1 MKKNL
6 WSVLTLCH
14 VHVFSI
20 ALEHCVQIS
29 HQAQVISKK
38 EQDWGRWWKSLWQQD
53 SSCLLFPSFRTLPL
67 ASKETKKINSLLSDT
82 WAGAAVHIKRRMIQ
96 NGPEFHLEFF
106 QSSRI
111 SQRLPTGASLAL
123 EEEEGEREE
132 EGQEEEEDVPPT
144 TADRRGKCYLKNRLA
159 EVDQLSAFITGRIEL
174 GAHDCRKQ
182 QDFWTLA
189 EKSSLRSPQAHPA
202 TCANPLSD

>member
-1 MKKNL
+1 MSEFSESRWNTLFINADCIVRKGEQKVNINEKNL

-20 ALEHCVQIS
+20 ALERCVQIS

-38 EQDWGRWWKSLWQQD
+38 EQDRWRWWKSIWQQD
-53 SSCLLFPSFRTLPL
+53 SSCLLFPSFRTLPS
-67 ASKETKKINSLLSDT
+67 ASKETKKVSLLSDT
-82 WAGAAVHIKRRMIQ
+82 WAGAAIQIKRKMIQ

-123 EEEEGEREE
+123 EEE
-132 EGQEEEEDVPPT
+132 GQEEWGRG
-144 TADRRGKCYLKNRLA
+144 RRMRKKFQR
-159 EVDQLSAFITGRIEL
+159 QQQTGEGNAI
-174 GAHDCRKQ
+174 
-182 QDFWTLA
+182 
-189 EKSSLRSPQAHPA
+189 
-202 TCANPLSD
+202 